1 MKGRVQKEK
10 CPLDAGIIISAL
22 GCAQFVDLGAEVLQ
36 HEVFFGGN
44 LAFVD
49 FLRPLLERNLDAEF
63 LVDGENDIQKVEA
76 VDAQIVDRVA
86 FRRNGFAV
94 DFAGFGDNVGNLVEC
109 SCHAHNPYC
118 RSYELSCLTHHIGK
132 SHKKANGF
140 VT

>member
-1 MKGRVQKEK
+1 MPAGGIKRK
-10 CPLDAGIIISAL
+10 CPLQAGIFTSGL
-22 GCAQFVDLGAEVLQ
+22 GCAQFVDLGTEVLQ
-36 HEVFFGGN
+36 HEIFFGGN

-63 LVDGENDIQKVEA
+63 LVDGENDLEKVEA

-86 FRRNGFAV
+86 LRRNGFAV
-94 DFAGFGDNVGNLVEC
+94 DLAGFGDNVGKLVEC
-109 SCHAHNPYC
+109 ICKAHKPYC

-132 SHKKANGF
+132 SRKKANGF